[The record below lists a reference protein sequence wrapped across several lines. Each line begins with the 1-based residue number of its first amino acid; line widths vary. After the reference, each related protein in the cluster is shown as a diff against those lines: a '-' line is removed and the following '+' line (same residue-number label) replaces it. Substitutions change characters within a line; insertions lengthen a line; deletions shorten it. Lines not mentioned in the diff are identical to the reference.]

1 MDNPTL
7 EIFLILIL
15 IILNGVFSAG
25 EISIISSRKSKI
37 KELLEERKDSRAKTL
52 LEMKENPERF
62 LSSVQIG
69 ITLFGTL
76 ASAIGG
82 VLAVKHIMPLIDQVP
97 FINKFSESI
106 AVALVV
112 VLLTYLFLVIG
123 ELVPKYIGMN
133 YREKAAI
140 QIAPIFDLTARFLF
154 FFVDLLTVSTNLV
167 VRGLG
172 LKKVEEHISEKEI
185 KMLIEEGRRKGIF
198 DKTEEELIHGVFEF
212 ADKSVKDIM
221 VPKPNIYGIDIDKS
235 KDEIL
240 KYIIDNEFSR
250 YPVYRDY
257 IDNIIGIVYHKDITK
272 FIWTKDTFDL
282 SRLLRKPFFVPE
294 TMKISILLKEM
305 QKRHVHMAVVIDEYG
320 TTVGI
325 VTLEDIMEE
334 IFGEIMD
341 ETDVDDRL
349 ERQKDGS
356 ILVDASY
363 SIRDINNVL
372 RLDLPESPDYETIG
386 GFILSELQDMA
397 KGGEIVTYGAYR
409 FTVVGVK
416 DRRITKIKL
425 ERIGKGSA
433 HKYTKT
439 PLKNDQQN
447 SGSSPIA
454 SG

>member
-1 MDNPTL
+1 MDNPVL
-7 EIFLILIL
+7 EIIIILVLIV
-15 IILNGVFSAG
+15 LNGVFSAG

-37 KELLEERKDSRAKTL
+37 KELFDDGKDQRAKTL
-52 LEMKENPERF
+52 LNMKDNPERF
-62 LSSVQIG
+62 LSAVQIG

-82 VLAVKHIMPLIDQVP
+82 VLAVKHIMPLINQVP
-97 FINKFSESI
+97 FINRFSESI
-106 AVALVV
+106 ALIIVV
-112 VLLTYLFLVIG
+112 VFLTYLFLIIG

-133 YREKAAI
+133 YREKAAVH
-140 QIAPIFDLTARFLF
+140 IAPLLELTARLLF
-154 FFVDLLTVSTNLV
+154 FFVDILTVSTNFV
-167 VRGLG
+167 VKSLN
-172 LKKVEEHISEKEI
+172 LKKIEEHISEQEI
-185 KMLIEEGRRKGIF
+185 KMLVEEGRRKGIF

-221 VPKPNIYGIDIDKS
+221 VPKPNIYGIDIDKGR
-235 KDEIL
+235 DEIL
-240 KYIIDNEFSR
+240 QYIIDNEFSR

-272 FIWTKDTFDL
+272 FIWNKENFDL
-282 SRLLRKPFFVPE
+282 NKLIRKPFFVPD

-305 QKRHVHMAVVIDEYG
+305 QKRHVHMAVVVDEYG

-363 SIRDINNVL
+363 SIRDINNTL
-372 RLDLPESPDYETIG
+372 KLDLPESPDYETIG
-386 GFILSELQDMA
+386 GFVLSELQDIA
-397 KGGEIVTYGAYR
+397 KGGEIVTYGAYK
-409 FTVVGVK
+409 FIVVGVK
-416 DRRITKIKL
+416 DRRITKIKI
-425 ERIGKGSA
+425 ERTRLVQK
-433 HKYTKT
+433 HKK
-439 PLKNDQQN
+439 
-447 SGSSPIA
+447 
-454 SG
+454 